1 VSAGRVA
8 ACLAVLAGLLVGGG
22 PAWASLTEAPWTGRV
37 SWVSDGDTL
46 WLQAVSGGKPVKVR
60 ILGIDAPEGCQA
72 GGAEA
77 TARLLALVKRR
88 QLQAFPSGSDDYGRV
103 LARLELDHVDIGRQ
117 LVLEGL
123 AWSYRFKQD
132 PGPYATEEAQARA
145 ARRGL
150 HQQPQALRPRDFRRQ
165 HGPCV
170 APIQPSTP

>member
-1 VSAGRVA
+1 VSAGRRA

-22 PAWASLTEAPWTGRV
+22 PVRASLTDAPWTGRV

-46 WLQAVSGGKPVKVR
+46 WLQPLSGGKPVKVR

-72 GGAEA
+72 GGGEA
-77 TARLLALVKRR
+77 TARLLALVRRR

-117 LVLEGL
+117 LVLEGQ
-123 AWSYRFKQD
+123 AWSYRFQHD
-132 PGPYATEEAQARA
+132 PGPYAKEEVQARA
-145 ARRGL
+145 AGRGL
-150 HQQPQALRPRDFRRQ
+150 HQQAQAQRPRDFRRQ

-170 APIQPSTP
+170 APLQPSAP